1 MFVCFFYV
9 CFMSSLTFFS
19 AFVCLLRLSR
29 TAFPLIQHSLY
40 FSSHK
45 GTNQLQFEVNWL
57 DLDIHCRHP
66 GKSKVSTRPV
76 KKFNRAD
83 LPGYIICSLSFCL
96 LHKWVLPCLL
106 LFYTILDPPPPLHKS
121 IICCRLLSDT
131 VAGWLLYIIFIDI
144 FSCLFIEIILLL
156 WNLYLTSLPPPKPPH
171 PPLLHWCFPEGHPP
185 PQRGPLRGML
195 ESRRAGVE
203 IWCHLAILKVVA

>member
-1 MFVCFFYV
+1 MLYEL
-9 CFMSSLTFFS
+9 SDLFS
-19 AFVCLLRLSR
+19 AFVCLLSLSR

-45 GTNQLQFEVNWL
+45 GTNQLQFEVNWF

-76 KKFNRAD
+76 KKLNRAD
-83 LPGYIICSLSFCL
+83 LPGYVICSLSFCL
-96 LHKWVLPCLL
+96 LHKWVLPCFS
-106 LFYTILDPPPPLHKS
+106 LFYTILDPPPPQIHN
-121 IICCRLLSDT
+121 LLPPLVWHSC
-131 VAGWLLYIIFIDI
+131 WLAALYYIYRF

-185 PQRGPLRGML
+185 PHRGPLRGML

>member
-1 MFVCFFYV
+1 MLYEL
-9 CFMSSLTFFS
+9 SDLFS
-19 AFVCLLRLSR
+19 AFVCLLSLSR

-45 GTNQLQFEVNWL
+45 GTNQLQFEVNWF

-76 KKFNRAD
+76 KKLNRAD
-83 LPGYIICSLSFCL
+83 LPGYVICSLSFCL
-96 LHKWVLPCLL
+96 LHKWVLPCFS
-106 LFYTILDPPPPLHKS
+106 LFYTILDPPLHKS

-131 VAGWLLYIIFIDI
+131 VVGWLLYINYIYRF

-185 PQRGPLRGML
+185 PHRGPLRGML